1 MAELYVRCTRAI
13 LTKMSRVLSEPED
26 APAYKPQDKYPVNVC
41 TDATYFLDTEAVCGG
56 SADGGFPLRLKE
68 KGCLQV

>member
-26 APAYKPQDKYPVNVC
+26 APAAALNRNIDFVFNNYWCSTMSNDSKIG
-41 TDATYFLDTEAVCGG
+41 L
-56 SADGGFPLRLKE
+56 
-68 KGCLQV
+68 

>member
-26 APAYKPQDKYPVNVC
+26 APAAALNRNIDFVFDSYWSNIMSKNLRNWPV
-41 TDATYFLDTEAVCGG
+41 ARE
-56 SADGGFPLRLKE
+56 
-68 KGCLQV
+68 QQI